1 MSEGKIK
8 TRTELIDEL
17 TKLSAEAAR
26 IERDLPN
33 YAECKREFGYIMEH
47 ELYDQDK
54 QLEALKCYSGIDDK
68 VQELKITLQ
77 VIQNRLKQIVEEIP
91 KSTGGKWSKKYKKSI
106 NCKKPKG
113 FSQKQHCRYGRKTR
127 RRRKKN

>member
-1 MSEGKIK
+1 MSQGKTK
-8 TRTELIDEL
+8 SRQELLDEL

-33 YAECKREFGYIMEH
+33 YAICKQEFAYIMEN
-47 ELYDQDK
+47 ELVDSDK
-54 QLEALKCYSGIDDK
+54 QLEALECFSGIDDK
-68 VQELKITLQ
+68 VQELKLTLQ
-77 VIQNRLKQIVEEIP
+77 IIHNRLKQLIKEIP

-113 FSQKQHCRYGRKTR
+113 FSQKQHCRHGRKTR
-127 RRRKKN
+127 RKKN

>member
-1 MSEGKIK
+1 MSQGKTK
-8 TRTELIDEL
+8 SRQELLDEL
-17 TKLSAEAAR
+17 TKLSTEAAR

-33 YAECKREFGYIMEH
+33 YAICKREFSYIMEH
-47 ELYDQDK
+47 ELIDADR
-54 QLEALKCYSGIDDK
+54 QLEALVCYSGIDDK

-77 VIQNRLKQIVEEIP
+77 KIQNRLTEIVKEIP
-91 KSTGGKWSKKYKKSI
+91 ESTGGKWSKKYKKSI

-113 FSQKQHCRYGRKTR
+113 FSQKQHCRHGRKTR

>member
-1 MSEGKIK
+1 MSEGKTK
-8 TRTELIDEL
+8 SRQELLDEL
-17 TKLSAEAAR
+17 TKLSEEAAR
-26 IERDLPN
+26 IERDLPD
-33 YAECKREFGYIMEH
+33 YAICKKEFGYIMEN
-47 ELYDQDK
+47 ELVDSNK
-54 QLEALKCYSGIDDK
+54 QLEALKCFSGIDDK

-77 VIQNRLKQIVEEIP
+77 VIHNRLTQLVKEIP
-91 KSTGGKWSKKYKKSI
+91 ESTGGKWSKKYKKSI

>member
-1 MSEGKIK
+1 MSEGKTK
-8 TRTELIDEL
+8 SRTELINEL

-33 YAECKREFGYIMEH
+33 YATCKQEFGYIMEH
-47 ELYDQDK
+47 ELIDADK
-54 QLEALKCYSGIDDK
+54 QLEALRCYSGIDDK
-68 VQELKITLQ
+68 VQELKLTLQ
-77 VIQNRLKQIVEEIP
+77 VIHNRLKQLIEEIP

-113 FSQKQHCRYGRKTR
+113 FSQKQHCRHGRKTR
-127 RRRKKN
+127 RKKN

>member
-8 TRTELIDEL
+8 TRTELINEL
-17 TKLSAEAAR
+17 TKLSEEAAR

-33 YAECKREFGYIMEH
+33 YAICKRDFSYIMEH
-47 ELYDQDK
+47 ELIDADR
-54 QLEALKCYSGIDDK
+54 QLEALTCYSGIDDK

-77 VIQNRLKQIVEEIP
+77 AIYNRLTELVKEIP

-113 FSQKQHCRYGRKTR
+113 FSQKQHCRHGRKTR